1 VALFQGRFEEA
12 LELARGWERAA
23 IREGDDYHLSQSLT
37 FQSAPT
43 AATDPNAAINLATRG
58 VEIARRVGAPAVL
71 SWAVLVL
78 GMYLVD
84 QDPPRAVAVLAEGEA
99 LCRLVGNEQGASQI
113 LSATALMHQRLGEF
127 DAALQAASRAWE
139 QAHAVGARTTFGQ
152 SMGVAF
158 LALAGLERW
167 EGALPLQGFA
177 DVVFDGFWGVWAE
190 ERAAVL
196 ERAEV
201 AIGAAR
207 VDTLTREGVAFD
219 DDHALAFA
227 RAAAASVLGEDRS
240 TEGTG

>member
-1 VALFQGRFEEA
+1 
-12 LELARGWERAA
+12 
-23 IREGDDYHLSQSLT
+23 
-37 FQSAPT
+37 
-43 AATDPNAAINLATRG
+43 
-58 VEIARRVGAPAVL
+58 
-71 SWAVLVL
+71 
-78 GMYLVD
+78 
-84 QDPPRAVAVLAEGEA
+84 
-99 LCRLVGNEQGASQI
+99 
-113 LSATALMHQRLGEF
+113 
-127 DAALQAASRAWE
+127 
-139 QAHAVGARTTFGQ
+139 
-152 SMGVAF
+152 MGVAF